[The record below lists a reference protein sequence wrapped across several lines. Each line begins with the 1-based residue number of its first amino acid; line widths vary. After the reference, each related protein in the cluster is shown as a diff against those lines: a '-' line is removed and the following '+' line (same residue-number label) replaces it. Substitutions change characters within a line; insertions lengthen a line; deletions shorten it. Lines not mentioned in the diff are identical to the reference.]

1 MKLSTWMMN
10 GYWKSFE
17 RKWKE
22 FFFFLVSI
30 QSTISI
36 SIDLEKSSLSRP
48 ADNYVPRGET
58 RWIGEI
64 DRRDRCRLEA
74 AAPVERTYPAERGD
88 ESVVVRARSNMNERS
103 DLSIAIEATTSL
115 AHGGPSVEKHR

>member
-1 MKLSTWMMN
+1 M
-10 GYWKSFE
+10 
-17 RKWKE
+17 
-22 FFFFLVSI
+22 FLAVRHDGSAR
-30 QSTISI
+30 S
-36 SIDLEKSSLSRP
+36 
-48 ADNYVPRGET
+48 
-58 RWIGEI
+58 IGEI
-64 DRRDRCRLEA
+64 SCRLEA